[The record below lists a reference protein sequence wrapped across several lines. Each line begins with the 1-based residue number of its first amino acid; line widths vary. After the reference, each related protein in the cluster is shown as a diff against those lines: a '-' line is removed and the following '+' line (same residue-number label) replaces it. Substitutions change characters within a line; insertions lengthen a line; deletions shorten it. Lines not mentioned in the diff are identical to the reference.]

1 MIIFGIFQIFKRVT
15 NILFNNPE
23 IMVESQQE
31 KWIFDA
37 EYDGK
42 EKSCGDLVMALFKF
56 FKTVSPGMRVKVI
69 AHDPAGQEDII
80 AWCRVTNKTLLKY
93 EPPYFLIEK
102 K

>member
-1 MIIFGIFQIFKRVT
+1 MEN
-15 NILFNNPE
+15 NIKEN
-23 IMVESQQE
+23 
-31 KWIFDA
+31 WTYDA

-42 EKSCGDLVMALFKF
+42 EMGCGDLVMALFKF
-56 FKTVSPGMRVKVI
+56 FKTVTPGMRVKVI
-69 AHDPAGQEDII
+69 AHDPAGQEDLV